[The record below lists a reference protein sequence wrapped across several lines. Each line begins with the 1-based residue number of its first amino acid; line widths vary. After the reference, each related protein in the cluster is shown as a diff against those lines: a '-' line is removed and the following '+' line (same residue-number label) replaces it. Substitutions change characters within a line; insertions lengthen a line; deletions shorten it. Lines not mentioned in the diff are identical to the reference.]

1 MPPAARIPASPIH
14 GISFARPTCTPHCAL
29 VPDPHLRSK
38 SGRSVA
44 PGDIHVTRTS
54 LVAPFHKAIDIASLQ
69 SKENKAPQH
78 ASTSDSQSTIASS
91 IRASQRSTLLSAS
104 CASTSKGGKRRPCIV
119 IQMQRSSARVFLMG
133 TFGGSR
139 TQDLPQE
146 LRPYLA
152 IMSSCNCKW
161 KGNRLEKWRNGHAH
175 SIPEWYQEDGNI
187 QYIVPIVHEIGMD
200 AVEERWADRTPSRG
214 NNAEGYHMDMTN
226 MNLRMGRDLKMR
238 CVSREYRK
246 RLRRAARKPVDSQQ
260 PTRHRSTRSVSS
272 VACQSTLSSI
282 SESGT
287 FSSATETIASA
298 GRGATDSSSWRSG
311 MSSADISKSHERSS
325 ILDSRNMAKAG
336 KLDLETSSTRSARS
350 FISRPLFSSPLAKH
364 SQSSV
369 ASRQP

>member
-1 MPPAARIPASPIH
+1 MPPATRIPASPIP
-14 GISFARPTCTPHCAL
+14 GLFFARPTCTPHCAL

-54 LVAPFHKAIDIASLQ
+54 LVAPFHKAMDIASLE
-69 SKENKAPQH
+69 SKENKGFRH
-78 ASTSDSQSTIASS
+78 ASTSDSQSTTASS

-161 KGNRLEKWRNGHAH
+161 KGNWLEKWRNGHAH

-200 AVEERWADRTPSRG
+200 AVEERWADRMPSRD

-226 MNLRMGRDLKMR
+226 MNLLLRHSERMGGDLKMR

-246 RLRRAARKPVDSQQ
+246 RLRRAARKPPAANAPSLNSQ
-260 PTRHRSTRSVSS
+260 R
-272 VACQSTLSSI
+272 LI
-282 SESGT
+282 G
-287 FSSATETIASA
+287 
-298 GRGATDSSSWRSG
+298 G
-311 MSSADISKSHERSS
+311 MSVHAQCDFGVGNFLLDNRDHRFGRPRSS
-325 ILDSRNMAKAG
+325 RLV
-336 KLDLETSSTRSARS
+336 L
-350 FISRPLFSSPLAKH
+350 
-364 SQSSV
+364 V
-369 ASRQP
+369 AQWNV

>member
-1 MPPAARIPASPIH
+1 MPPATRIPASPIH
-14 GISFARPTCTPHCAL
+14 GLSFARPTCTPHCAL

-54 LVAPFHKAIDIASLQ
+54 LVAPFHKAMDIASLQ
-69 SKENKAPQH
+69 SKENKGPQH
-78 ASTSDSQSTIASS
+78 ESTSDSQSSIASS

-161 KGNRLEKWRNGHAH
+161 KGNWLEKWRNGHAH

-200 AVEERWADRTPSRG
+200 AVEERWADRMPSRD

-226 MNLRMGRDLKMR
+226 MNLLLRHSERMGGDLKMR

-246 RLRRAARKPVDSQQ
+246 RLRRAARKPPAADAPSLNSQRLVGGMSVHAQ
-260 PTRHRSTRSVSS
+260 HHFGVRNFLFSNRDHRVGWPRGNRLVLVAQWNVNLWRSTPNPLSLRGSPEGLRHLYATDGIASILIRSSFSSQAQAGCLQLFIGHHS
-272 VACQSTLSSI
+272 VA
-282 SESGT
+282 
-287 FSSATETIASA
+287 
-298 GRGATDSSSWRSG
+298 
-311 MSSADISKSHERSS
+311 
-325 ILDSRNMAKAG
+325 
-336 KLDLETSSTRSARS
+336 
-350 FISRPLFSSPLAKH
+350 
-364 SQSSV
+364 
-369 ASRQP
+369 